1 MNDSSKGCDQEENL
15 GEFVL
20 QVIESVFG
28 SGVGE
33 IFISALMDVGKWE
46 TLVTFALVCYG
57 FNMVF

>member
-1 MNDSSKGCDQEENL
+1 MNDSSKGSDQEKNL

-20 QVIESVFG
+20 QVIQSVFG

-46 TLVTFALVCYG
+46 ISTKFALVCYG